1 MSTFEE
7 RQNRFETEFAHDQE
21 RKFKVEAIRNRKLGL
36 WAAEKLGKSGDAAA
50 DYAKEVQKS
59 DFEEAGDEDVF
70 RKLRADLPKE
80 MATDEDIRQAM
91 SEALAEAMDEVQ
103 NG

>member
-7 RQNRFETEFAHDQE
+7 RQNRFENKFANDQE
-21 RKFKVEAIRNRKLGL
+21 LKFKVEAKRNRNVGL
-36 WAAEKLGKSGDAAA
+36 WAADKLGKTGDDAAA
-50 DYAKEVQKS
+50 YAKEVQKA
-59 DFEEAGDEDVF
+59 DLEEAGDEDVF